1 MTDTKTPP
9 SAIEERMREDLK
21 AASRQRD
28 QLRMDTIRMA
38 LDAFHQEEIARMRQP
53 LTEQD
58 RWTILDKQLKQRMDA
73 IEIYRNANRP
83 DKVAKEEGE
92 AAILRQ
98 YAPTRMSDDEIRTM
112 VAALV
117 ATHGKEFRAIMPL
130 ASRETKGRADG
141 KRVQEIVRELT
152 A

>member
-1 MTDTKTPP
+1 MTDTKTP

-21 AASRQRD
+21 AAARERD

-38 LDAFHQEEIARMRQP
+38 LDAFHLEEIARMRQP
-53 LTEQD
+53 LSEQD
-58 RWTILDKQLKQRMDA
+58 RWTILDKQLKQRMEA

-83 DKVAKEEGE
+83 DKVAKEEAE
-92 AAILRQ
+92 AAVLRL
-98 YAPTRMSDDEIRTM
+98 YAPSRLGEDEIRT
-112 VAALV
+112 LV
-117 ATHGKEFRAIMPL
+117 AGLVAQHGKDFRTIMPL

-141 KRVQEIVRELT
+141 KRVSEIVRELT

>member
-1 MTDTKTPP
+1 
-9 SAIEERMREDLK
+9 MRNDLK
-21 AASRQRD
+21 TASRERD

-38 LDAFHQEEIARMRQP
+38 LDAFHLEEIARMRQA

-58 RWTILDKQLKQRMDA
+58 REAILDKQIKQRVEA
-73 IEIYRNANRP
+73 IEIYQGANRP
-83 DKVAKEEGE
+83 DMVEKEARQAE
-92 AAILRQ
+92 ILRG
-98 YAPTRMSDDEIRTM
+98 YAPARLSDDEIRA
-112 VAALV
+112 VVSQLI

-141 KRVQEIVRELT
+141 KRVQEVVRELT